1 MTLHAHVTG
10 GLVDQVGQPPAA
22 AYAAGR
28 WWDLRTLDPTAL
40 AACGW
45 VPATPTSRPADTA
58 ATTWDS
64 SWTVSGGT
72 ATQVWAERPKT
83 QAELDSGTIA
93 TNTAALLAKAG
104 TALATNGTYLA
115 IANPTNAQAVA
126 QVQRLTRQVNALLR
140 LARRDILTTDGT

>member
-1 MTLHAHVTG
+1 MMYAHVTNG
-10 GLVDQVGQPPAA
+10 AVDAVGRPPDTTWAG
-22 AYAAGR
+22 GR
-28 WWDLRTLDPTAL
+28 WYDLRTLDPTAL

-58 ATTWDS
+58 TTTWDS
-64 SWTVSGGT
+64 SWAVSGGT